1 MKQKIH
7 KRAKAFLKSIIE
19 EYDLSQD
26 ELKIL
31 DGAVDQLNLYWT
43 ASDLLSAEGM
53 TIKTGDMVRQHPA
66 AAILKQSWA
75 GFLSGCRLL
84 QIGSPADMKAR
95 PGRPDGGHQGANS

>member
-1 MKQKIH
+1 MSKIH
-7 KRAKAFLKSIIE
+7 KQARAFRQEILK
-19 EYDLSQD
+19 EYELSGD

-31 DGAVDQLNLYWT
+31 DGAVDQLSHYWT
-43 ASDLLSAEGM
+43 ASDLLSVEGM

-84 QIGSPADMKAR
+84 QIGSPSDLKAR
-95 PGRPDGGHQGANS
+95 PGRPDGGHRGANQ